1 MARALLSRGLI
12 TILLFFS
19 IPEEYVLNTVFHSE
33 IIPGILLFII
43 LGSAL
48 ASNALIGVKKLEF
61 EKNLSKVEEE
71 AKNIE
76 IESIN
81 PDEDMLNNDVIIL
94 RPTYK
99 NQMLYLHQKNH

>member
-1 MARALLSRGLI
+1 M
-12 TILLFFS
+12 
-19 IPEEYVLNTVFHSE
+19 
-33 IIPGILLFII
+33 FII

-48 ASNALIGVKKLEF
+48 AMSNALIGVKKLEF

-81 PDEDMLNNDVIIL
+81 PDEDMLNNDILHPEADIQESDVISSPEESL
-94 RPTYK
+94 DNETNNRNK
-99 NQMLYLHQKNH
+99 QNAEDDHSAES